1 MTNSA
6 LHGFSQLASCCF
18 MFVLQSEGDSVLQI
32 ILDVVHLTPDD
43 LTTTA
48 SVIVWP
54 AKLKPVVDRAVEV
67 GCRWL

>member
-1 MTNSA
+1 MP
-6 LHGFSQLASCCF
+6 
-18 MFVLQSEGDSVLQI
+18 QI

-48 SVIVWP
+48 AVIVWP

-67 GCRWL
+67 SVGCGGLVK